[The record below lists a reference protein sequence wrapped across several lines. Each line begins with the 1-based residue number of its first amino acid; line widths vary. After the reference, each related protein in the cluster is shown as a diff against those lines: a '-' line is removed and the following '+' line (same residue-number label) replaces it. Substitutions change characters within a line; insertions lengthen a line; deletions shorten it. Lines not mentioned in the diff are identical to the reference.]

1 MIKLILLDDHP
12 VFVQGV
18 KALFSRDEEIS
29 VEETFTSGIDLFK
42 HLAKGDLP
50 DVILLDIDMGKVS
63 GVEVAKNVLQLYS
76 SIKVI
81 MFSTYFSN
89 ELISEL
95 LETGISGYLLK
106 STGFGELKS
115 SIKKVANGKFCCS
128 GEIMEVILEG
138 YKNQVTNLDAHEEET
153 KDSGPLSERE
163 VELLQLIADELTM
176 KEIAEKVFL
185 SEHTVKTHRKNLMAK
200 LDVKNTAGLI
210 KKAFI
215 LGLIE

>member
-18 KALFSRDEEIS
+18 KALFSRDEDIS
-29 VEETFTSGIDLFK
+29 VTETFTNGLDLYK
-42 HLAKGDLP
+42 HLAQGELP
-50 DVILLDIDMGKVS
+50 DVALLDIDMGKIS
-63 GVEVAKNVLQLYS
+63 GVDVAKNILQLYS
-76 SIKVI
+76 SVKVI

-115 SIKKVANGKFCCS
+115 SIVKVADGKFCCS
-128 GEIMEVILEG
+128 AEIMEVIVEG
-138 YKNQVTNLDAHEEET
+138 YKNKVSNMDIPEKEAKE
-153 KDSGPLSERE
+153 SGPLSERE
-163 VELLQLIADELTM
+163 VELLKLIADELTM